1 MYPRLLIYKVTA
13 TFQVLHPDGQPSAI
27 SRFEV
32 FRGGLPGQEWYVYV
46 EMRPVEGRLTSR
58 RGDFQVPVI
67 AVFTKFD
74 QFRRNIRMKLEDEGR
89 DQETD
94 LNAEVENMFN
104 QRYLASLEKP
114 PPFIRLESKD
124 YGAVNS

>member
-1 MYPRLLIYKVTA
+1 LLIHKVTA
-13 TFQVLHPDGQPSAI
+13 TFQVLRPDGQQSAI
-27 SRFEV
+27 SRLEI
-32 FRGGLPGQEWYVYV
+32 FRGNLPGQEWYVYV
-46 EMRPVEGRLTSR
+46 EMRLVEWRLTSR

-94 LNAEVENMFN
+94 LNAEVETFFN
-104 QRYLASLEKP
+104 QRYLASLTEP
-114 PPFIRLESKD
+114 PPFIRLESED
-124 YGAVNS
+124 YGVVNS